1 MFWFQFKQKLVF
13 NTIHS
18 YLRCGYIQRLNLIQ
32 KSNLIF
38 YNNKLS
44 IHVMI
49 VLDSWLKIDKQII
62 AKYHVANQFNRNSCD
77 LPKTRRL
84 PMLYSTKKVSIL
96 AKHVIRLG
104 KQAQSGFK
112 WKHIILNISSYNQTN
127 TKGHEF

>member
-1 MFWFQFKQKLVF
+1 MFWFQFKQNLVF

-84 PMLYSTKKVSIL
+84 PMLYSTKKKYPYSCHETCYQTRQTSTYRIQME
-96 AKHVIRLG
+96 AY
-104 KQAQSGFK
+104 
-112 WKHIILNISSYNQTN
+112 III
-127 TKGHEF
+127 